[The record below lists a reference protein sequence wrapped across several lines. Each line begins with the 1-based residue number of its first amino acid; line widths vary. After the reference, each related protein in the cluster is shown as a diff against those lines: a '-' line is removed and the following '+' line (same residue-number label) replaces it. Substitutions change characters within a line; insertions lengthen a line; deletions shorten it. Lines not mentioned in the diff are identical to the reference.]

1 MKMQLTISEM
11 KVMWIVGATERLA
24 TLGIL
29 SPNIPMKLTADAV
42 DYFIEIDNHR
52 NLLFS
57 NDFEIGQIFKVI
69 TKAESCEEVPDY
81 VMNQIVE
88 LILEYKNNR
97 TELVKKALSYQTM

>member
-1 MKMQLTISEM
+1 MKMQLTISQM

-29 SPNIPMKLTADAV
+29 SPDIPVKLTADAV

-57 NDFEIGQIFKVI
+57 NDFEIGQIFKVMA
-69 TKAESCEEVPDY
+69 KAESYGEVPDNI
-81 VMNQIVE
+81 MNQIVE

-97 TELVKKALSYQTM
+97 TELVKSALSYQTM

>member
-29 SPNIPMKLTADAV
+29 SPDIPMKLTADAV

-57 NDFEIGQIFKVI
+57 CDFEIEQLFKVI
-69 TKAESCEEVPDY
+69 TKAESCEEVPDN
-81 VMNQIVE
+81 VMDQIVE